1 MLGSSDFVRQLQ
13 SQERARERGAAPRRP
28 TPETLARV
36 LSAVARHTSLSVAAL
51 CSGSKRHDVTRARAL
66 LSFLA
71 LREAGLSAV
80 VVARAVHVTARAV
93 NRVLVRGACI
103 ADALPL
109 SLDQIA

>member
-1 MLGSSDFVRQLQ
+1 
-13 SQERARERGAAPRRP
+13 
-28 TPETLARV
+28 
-36 LSAVARHTSLSVAAL
+36 VAEL

-71 LREAGLSAV
+71 LREAGLSAD

-93 NRVLVRGACI
+93 NRVLVRGAGV